1 MNNYYYYIATILY
14 QVIVVFSA
22 CAIPNVDILFNLVS
36 VICVNCISFFFPAT
50 FYIMA
55 SKRNRQNKEKLL
67 TNNNDEEDLRNKTL
81 EACAFTTFIL
91 GLIAFV
97 LGSIDN
103 YQEIAKIIEMFSN

>member
-36 VICVNCISFFFPAT
+36 VICTNCISFFFPAT
-50 FYIMA
+50 FYIIA
-55 SKRNRQNKEKLL
+55 TRKYRHNKQKLL
-67 TNNNDEEDLRNKTL
+67 TNDEEDLTNKTL
-81 EACAFTTFIL
+81 ETCAFATFIL
-91 GLIAFV
+91 GVIAFV

-103 YQEIAKIIEMFSN
+103 Y